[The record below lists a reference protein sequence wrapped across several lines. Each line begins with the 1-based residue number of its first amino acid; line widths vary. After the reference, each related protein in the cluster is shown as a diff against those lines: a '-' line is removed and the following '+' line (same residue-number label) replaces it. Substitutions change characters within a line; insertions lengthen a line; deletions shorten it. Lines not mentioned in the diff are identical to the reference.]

1 MDVTPFLNRESTV
14 PLYQQLIDYFKDNM
28 HAGTLCKGMKLP
40 SKRSLANKLHISQ
53 TTVER
58 CYEQLLAEGYVRSHP
73 RSGVYV
79 DYDVVNTLHYKGNQ
93 SVPTP
98 KHPVTTVIDFHYGH
112 VSSEDFPLHSWKK
125 SVSASYDFHLDR
137 LCKPN
142 DEFGEHSLRS
152 LIADYV
158 YQARGVNTSVENVY
172 VGSTTSYLLTLLCY
186 VLEECQRV
194 GFEDPGY
201 PRSREIFTLLKKEV
215 VPLRVDHNEGVQ
227 LNDIH
232 STKPDLIYVTPS
244 HHYPL
249 GSRMTLQKREELLQS
264 ANEIG
269 TYLIEDDFDSEFHY
283 TTEPLPSLHALAKSD
298 NVIYMGTFSRSF
310 LPSLRLSYMIL
321 PKSLLPRMQ
330 KLTLL
335 YKQTV
340 SSSQQ
345 LALADFMERRE
356 WTIHLNKMRTMYT
369 KKKTVLLNELKHAF
383 GDTIHIHGHLAG
395 PRVLIDVL
403 LGKGEEQLIQEADA
417 AGVKVYPTSHAYL
430 SDAPLATLQLGFS
443 GLTIEDIQNG
453 IQLLKKAWVK

>member
-1 MDVTPFLNRESTV
+1 MDVTPFLDRESTI
-14 PLYQQLIDYFKDNM
+14 PLYKQLIDYFKNNM
-28 HAGTLCKGMKLP
+28 HDGALRKGMKLP
-40 SKRSLANKLHISQ
+40 SKRSLSNKLHISQ

-58 CYEQLLAEGYVRSHP
+58 CYEQLLAEGYIFSRP
-73 RSGVYV
+73 RSGMYV
-79 DYDVVNTLHYKGNQ
+79 DYGAVSCLHYKGSQ
-93 SVPTP
+93 GVRSP
-98 KHPVTTVIDFHYGH
+98 KHPASTVIDFHYGH
-112 VSSEDFPLHSWKK
+112 VNSEDFPLHSWKK
-125 SVSASYDFHLDR
+125 SVSLSYDFHLDR
-137 LCKPN
+137 LCKPS

-158 YQARGVNTSVENVY
+158 YQARGVNTSADHVY
-172 VGSTTSYLLTLLCY
+172 VGSTTSYVLTLLCY
-186 VLEECQRV
+186 VLDECQRV

-215 VPLRVDHNEGVQ
+215 VPLRVDHTEG
-227 LNDIH
+227 LLLGDIH

-249 GSRMTLQKREELLQS
+249 GSRMTLQKRVELLQS
-264 ANEIG
+264 AEDVGAYI
-269 TYLIEDDFDSEFHY
+269 IEDDYDSEFHY
-283 TTEPLPSLHALAKSD
+283 TTEPLPSLHALAKRD
-298 NVIYMGTFSRSF
+298 NLIYMGTFSRSF

-369 KKKTVLLNELKHAF
+369 KKKTVLLNELKHSF

-403 LGKGEEQLIQEADA
+403 LDKGEKQLIEEADA

-430 SDAPLATLQLGFS
+430 SDTPPATLQLGFS

-453 IQLLKKAWVK
+453 IQLLKEAWVR